1 MWETLK
7 ERFFLKKL
15 YIDHERFKKQR
26 NSVQQQKKI
35 RKRTSWEINS
45 KRIPKSLTNC
55 GKYLKILACLLKQ
68 PQYQK
73 YVLKKTIFA
82 QFDDKQNANTLKNF
96 YTKLASDLIEK
107 LPTTKD
113 ISRENFVKKYYS
125 AMNVPFQNSFKLR
138 NTKREKIY
146 KILINIE

>member
-1 MWETLK
+1 M
-7 ERFFLKKL
+7 
-15 YIDHERFKKQR
+15 
-26 NSVQQQKKI
+26 
-35 RKRTSWEINS
+35 
-45 KRIPKSLTNC
+45 
-55 GKYLKILACLLKQ
+55 ACLLKQ

-82 QFDDKQNANTLKNF
+82 QFDDKQNANTFKNF

-107 LPTTKD
+107 LPTTKN